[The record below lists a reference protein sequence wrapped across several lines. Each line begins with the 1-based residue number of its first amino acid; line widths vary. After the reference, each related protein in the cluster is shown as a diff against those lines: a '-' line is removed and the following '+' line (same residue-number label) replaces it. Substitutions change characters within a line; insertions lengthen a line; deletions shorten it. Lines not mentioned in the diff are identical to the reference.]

1 MSNNIVLTILLKDFQ
16 VMPMNTTS
24 LLKKFKII
32 EDNAEIILNSE
43 YPGGNIQELV
53 VLIKGF
59 AKKYTQKLNN
69 LITNLPKVE
78 KTIAKKFSEKL
89 DNTIRRPLGIVNGG
103 GPQIDS
109 FTEKMALLLYIFYG
123 SLIFEDYFF
132 DLYTLQTNEQ
142 IGGMKRNNDKKV
154 LSKESYDKT
163 IYTHVDEEYED
174 HESEIIDL
182 DSRRILVGVVL
193 YKPGKL
199 AQSESFIIKLTA
211 SRLYYEAYKTEIQV
225 YKSLYNS
232 TDSTPTNA
240 MSNIVKYY
248 NSNDGNKTD
257 FTINDYDE
265 YDSDTYES
273 MAEID
278 VENIGKITLDITDY
292 ISEIEYERELFQ
304 KTKSQWYIPNNI
316 VIYFA
321 IEWDKSYMPLEKTF
335 DIIDIHDREPFM
347 AKIYSNLISTLITLK
362 EDVSFYHGD
371 LKADNLLCD
380 INRNIKLF
388 DFDLSGIL
396 AKNKNNFRAIR
407 NYRICSHFN
416 RQLQIKDGL
425 KSLTGIYP
433 KPEDSLFLFFYDLH
447 RFSVNNVFYSRIKI
461 ENLNDLPLLNKSLII
476 QLRISVNKAITL
488 MNEGKNWNLE
498 PMQISREIF
507 DGIDDIAVK
516 TLEDVFSDI
525 LTKNIGESPENID
538 NDVEME
544 DVFQKK
550 YNNSISI
557 ETMTASFFKNT
568 SPLLSWSN
576 NQDEKI
582 KKPFFSPL

>member
-78 KTIAKKFSEKL
+78 KTIAKKISEKL

-132 DLYTLQTNEQ
+132 DLYTLQTTQQ

-174 HESEIIDL
+174 HDSEIIDL

-199 AQSESFIIKLTA
+199 AQSESFIIKLSV
-211 SRLYYEAYKTEIQV
+211 SRLYFDAYKTEIQV

-257 FTINDYDE
+257 FTTNDYEE
-265 YDSDTYES
+265 YDSDTYET

-304 KTKSQWYIPNNI
+304 KTKSQSYIPNNI
-316 VIYFA
+316 LIYFA

-335 DIIDIHDREPFM
+335 DIIDIRDREPFM
-347 AKIYSNLISTLITLK
+347 ATIYSNLISTLITLK

-461 ENLNDLPLLNKSLII
+461 ENLNDLPLLNQSLII
-476 QLRISVNKAITL
+476 QLRSSVNKAITL

-507 DGIDDIAVK
+507 DGIDGK

-525 LTKNIGESPENID
+525 LTKDIGESPENID

-550 YNNSISI
+550 YNNDISI

-576 NQDEKI
+576 NKDEKI